1 MGDVKRIIRE
11 KDLLMAILE
20 ELEEGKRLDKG

>member
-1 MGDVKRIIRE
+1 MKNIERILRE

-20 ELEEGKRLDKG
+20 ELEDKRLDKG

>member
-1 MGDVKRIIRE
+1 MRKDIERILRE

-20 ELEEGKRLDKG
+20 ELEIYEERR